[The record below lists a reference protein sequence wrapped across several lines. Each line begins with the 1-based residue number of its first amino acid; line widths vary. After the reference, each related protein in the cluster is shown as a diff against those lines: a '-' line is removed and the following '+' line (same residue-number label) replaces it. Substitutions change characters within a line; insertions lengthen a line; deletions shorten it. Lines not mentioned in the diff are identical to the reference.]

1 MVPQGEKP
9 MTAAAPNAAPTLEPG
24 APPLP
29 AVAGWYV
36 AARSDQLRRTPLSRR
51 ILGRSLV
58 LYRDSRGLPVG
69 LEDRCPHKN
78 VALSIG
84 TVRGD
89 RIVCRYHGWAF
100 DSGGRCVDV
109 PCHSPDERLPTC
121 TVPRHP
127 TVEQDGWVWVWMGGP
142 AEPAALPPAYPRA
155 PGYRWFELH
164 NLMAAPLDLI
174 LENGLDCSHTGFAH
188 DGLFRSAPT
197 RFAEA
202 RIEET
207 PTGLRVETVEPAP
220 ERTRD
225 FRSLLGGRRQAV
237 SHVDEI
243 ILPHTLRVDYHL
255 GARAHVVTILV
266 ATPEDEWTTRVYTRM
281 GVRYG
286 AITGLMTPVI
296 HWITRRVVAQDRE
309 VLENQA
315 ATMRAHGG
323 RAFRA
328 VVADQ
333 PATWFQRVLRRHQE
347 GKCPPAEL
355 RRRTVQYKL

>member
-1 MVPQGEKP
+1 
-9 MTAAAPNAAPTLEPG
+9 MTAAPNVAEPNT
-24 APPLP
+24 ATPPETGSPRLP
-29 AVAGWYV
+29 AAGGWYV
-36 AARSDQLRRTPLSRR
+36 AARSEELRRAPLSRR
-51 ILGRSLV
+51 ILGQSVV
-58 LYRDSRGLPVG
+58 LYRDSRGAPVG

-89 RIVCRYHGWAF
+89 RIVCRYHGWSF
-100 DSGGRCVDV
+100 DPGGRCVDV
-109 PCHSPDERLPTC
+109 PCHSPEEHFPTC

-127 TVEQDGWVWVWMGGP
+127 AVERDGWIWIWMG
-142 AEPAALPPAYPRA
+142 EPANPPAPPPA
-155 PGYRWFELH
+155 HPMTPGYRWFELH

-207 PTGLRVETVEPAP
+207 PTGIRVETVEPPP

-225 FRSLLGGRRQAV
+225 FRSLLSGRRRAV
-237 SHVDEI
+237 RHVDEI

-255 GARAHVVTILV
+255 GAGVHVVTILV

-286 AITGLMTPVI
+286 AITPLMTPVI
-296 HWITRRVVAQDRE
+296 RWITRRVVAQDRA

-315 ATMRAHGG
+315 ATLRAHGG
-323 RAFRA
+323 RAFRT

-333 PATWFQRVLRRHQE
+333 PATWFQRALRRHRE
-347 GKCPPAEL
+347 GTFPPAEL
-355 RRRTVQYKL
+355 RRRTVRYKL

>member
-1 MVPQGEKP
+1 
-9 MTAAAPNAAPTLEPG
+9 MTDAAPNAAAMVEP
-24 APPLP
+24 ASRSTP

-36 AARSDQLRRTPLSRR
+36 AARSDQLGRAPLSRR
-51 ILGRSLV
+51 VLGRSLV
-58 LYRDSRGLPVG
+58 LYRDSWGGPVG

-89 RIVCRYHGWAF
+89 HLVCRYHGWSF
-100 DSGGRCVDV
+100 DPGGRCVNV
-109 PCHSPDERLPTC
+109 PCHSQDERLPTC
-121 TVPRHP
+121 TTPRYRA
-127 TVEQDGWVWVWMGGP
+127 VEQDGWVWVWMGGP
-142 AEPAALPPAYPRA
+142 VEPAAPPPSHPRA

-188 DGLFRSAPT
+188 EGWFRSAPT

-202 RIEET
+202 TIEET
-207 PTGLRVETVEPAP
+207 PTGLRVETVEPPP
-220 ERTRD
+220 EKTRD

-243 ILPHTLRVDYHL
+243 LLPHTLRVDYRL
-255 GARAHVVTILV
+255 GARVHVVTILV

-286 AITGLMTPVI
+286 AFTALMTPVI
-296 HWITRRVVAQDRE
+296 RWITRRIVAQDRA

-315 ATMRAHGG
+315 ATIRAHGG

-328 VVADQ
+328 VAADQ
-333 PATWFQRVLRRHQE
+333 PAAWFQRALRRHRE
-347 GKCPPAEL
+347 GTYPPAEL

>member
-1 MVPQGEKP
+1 MT
-9 MTAAAPNAAPTLEPG
+9 TAAAPNAAATLEPTSPSTV
-24 APPLP
+24 AT
-29 AVAGWYV
+29 AGWYV
-36 AARSDQLRRTPLSRR
+36 VARSDQLGRTPLSRR
-51 ILGRSLV
+51 VLGRSLV
-58 LYRDSRGLPVG
+58 LYRDSKGLPVG

-84 TVRGD
+84 KVRGD

-100 DSGGRCVDV
+100 DPRGRCVDV
-109 PCHSPDERLPTC
+109 PCHSPDERLPAC
-121 TVPRHP
+121 TVPRYP
-127 TVEQDGWVWVWMGGP
+127 AVEQDGWVWVWMGWP
-142 AEPAALPPAYPRA
+142 VEPPAPPPSHPRTR
-155 PGYRWFELH
+155 GYRWFELH

-188 DGLFRSAPT
+188 EGLFRSAPT

-202 RIEET
+202 RLEET
-207 PTGLRVETVEPAP
+207 PTGLRVETIEPPP
-220 ERTRD
+220 EQTRD

-255 GARAHVVTILV
+255 GARVHVVTILV

-286 AITGLMTPVI
+286 AITALMTPVI
-296 HWITRRVVAQDRE
+296 RWITRRIVAQDRA

-315 ATMRAHGG
+315 ATLRTHGG

-347 GKCPPAEL
+347 GKCPPAEF

>member
-1 MVPQGEKP
+1 
-9 MTAAAPNAAPTLEPG
+9 
-24 APPLP
+24 
-29 AVAGWYV
+29 
-36 AARSDQLRRTPLSRR
+36 
-51 ILGRSLV
+51 
-58 LYRDSRGLPVG
+58 
-69 LEDRCPHKN
+69 
-78 VALSIG
+78 
-84 TVRGD
+84 
-89 RIVCRYHGWAF
+89 
-100 DSGGRCVDV
+100 
-109 PCHSPDERLPTC
+109 
-121 TVPRHP
+121 
-127 TVEQDGWVWVWMGGP
+127 MGGP
-142 AEPAALPPAYPRA
+142 AEPPAPPPAYPRT

-164 NLMAAPLDLI
+164 NLMAAPIDLI

-207 PTGLRVETVEPAP
+207 PTGLRVETIEPAP

-225 FRSLLGGRRQAV
+225 FRSLLGGRRQGV

-255 GARAHVVTILV
+255 GARVHIVTILV

-296 HWITRRVVAQDRE
+296 HWLTRRIVAQDRA

-315 ATMRAHGG
+315 ATIRTNGE

-328 VVADQ
+328 VVADL
-333 PATWFQRVLRRHQE
+333 PATWFQRALRRHRE
-347 GKCPPAEL
+347 GKMPPDEL
-355 RRRTVQYKL
+355 RHRTVQYKL

>member
-1 MVPQGEKP
+1 
-9 MTAAAPNAAPTLEPG
+9 MTASAPGTLVPLEP
-24 APPLP
+24 ASPSAP
-29 AVAGWYV
+29 AVTGWYV
-36 AARSDQLRRTPLSRR
+36 AARSDQLHRTPLSRR
-51 ILGRSLV
+51 VLGRSLV

-84 TVRGD
+84 RVRGD
-89 RIVCRYHGWAF
+89 RIVCRYHGWVF
-100 DSGGRCVDV
+100 DPDGRCVEV
-109 PCHSPDERLPTC
+109 PCHSPEERLPVC
-121 TVPRHP
+121 AVPRYP
-127 TVEQDGWVWVWMGGP
+127 AVEQDGWIWVWMGGP
-142 AEPAALPPAYPRA
+142 VQPPGPPPAYPRT
-155 PGYRWFELH
+155 PGYGWFELH

-207 PTGLRVETVEPAP
+207 ATGLRVETIEPPP

-225 FRSLLGGRRQAV
+225 FRSLLGGHREAV

-255 GARAHVVTILV
+255 GPRVHVVTILV

-286 AITGLMTPVI
+286 RITPLMTPVI
-296 HWITRRVVAQDRE
+296 RLLTRRIVAQDRA

-315 ATMRAHGG
+315 ATLRAHGG

-333 PATWFQRVLRRHQE
+333 PATWFQRTLRRYQQGE
-347 GKCPPAEL
+347 FPPAEL
-355 RRRTVQYKL
+355 KNRTVRYKL

>member
-1 MVPQGEKP
+1 
-9 MTAAAPNAAPTLEPG
+9 MTAAAPNAAATLEPG

>member
-1 MVPQGEKP
+1 
-9 MTAAAPNAAPTLEPG
+9 MTAVAQNPAATLEPG

-36 AARSDQLRRTPLSRR
+36 AARSDQLRSTPLSRR

-58 LYRDSRGLPVG
+58 LYRDSRGVPVG
-69 LEDRCPHKN
+69 LDDRCPHKN

-121 TVPRHP
+121 VVPRHP
-127 TVEQDGWVWVWMGGP
+127 TIEQDGWIWVWMGGP
-142 AEPAALPPAYPRA
+142 PEPASAPPAYPRT

-207 PTGLRVETVEPAP
+207 PTGLRVETIEPAP

-255 GARAHVVTILV
+255 GGRVHIVTILV

-296 HWITRRVVAQDRE
+296 HWLTRRIVAQDRA

-315 ATMRAHGG
+315 ATLRAHGE

-328 VVADQ
+328 VVADL
-333 PATWFQRVLRRHQE
+333 PATWFQRVLRRHRE
-347 GKCPPAEL
+347 GQFPPAEL

>member
-1 MVPQGEKP
+1 
-9 MTAAAPNAAPTLEPG
+9 MTAAAAPNTPVTPEP
-24 APPLP
+24 ASPPLP
-29 AVAGWYV
+29 AVVGWFV

-51 ILGRSLV
+51 VLGRSLV
-58 LYRDSRGLPVG
+58 LSRVAGGRPVV
-69 LEDRCPHKN
+69 LDDRCPHKN

-100 DSGGRCVDV
+100 NPAGRCVDV
-109 PCHSPDERLPTC
+109 PCHSPAERLPAC
-121 TVPRHP
+121 AVPRHP
-127 TVEQDGWVWVWMGGP
+127 AVVPDGWVWVWIGGP
-142 AEPAALPPAYPRA
+142 AEPPAPPPEYPRT

-188 DGLFRSAPT
+188 EGLFRSAPT

-207 PTGLRVETVEPAP
+207 PTGLRVETIEPPP

-225 FRSLLGGRRQAV
+225 FRSLLGGQRQAV

-255 GARAHVVTILV
+255 GARVHVVTILV

-286 AITGLMTPVI
+286 AITALMTPVI
-296 HWITRRVVAQDRE
+296 QWITRRIVAQDRA

-315 ATMRAHGG
+315 ATVRAHGG
-323 RAFRA
+323 RAFRT

-333 PATWFQRVLRRHQE
+333 PATWFQRVLRRYQE
-347 GKCPPAEL
+347 GTFPPVEL
-355 RRRTVQYKL
+355 HRRTVRYKL